1 MSVHVIIRDCET
13 GKSKM
18 LYTCENTKQANHIV
32 ETFNR
37 LNVEAAKMTGTFVKF
52 VYSVIL
58 K

>member
-1 MSVHVIIRDCET
+1 MSVHVIIRDTET
-13 GKSKM
+13 GKGKE
-18 LYTCENTKQANHIV
+18 LYTCKDYAQASFIV

-52 VYSVIL
+52 VYSVVL

>member
-1 MSVHVIIRDCET
+1 MSVHVMIRDCET
-13 GKSKM
+13 GKGKI
-18 LYTCENTKQANHIV
+18 LYTCKDAQQANYIV

>member
-13 GKSKM
+13 GKGKE
-18 LYTCENTKQANHIV
+18 LYTCKNFEQANFIV

-52 VYSVIL
+52 VYSVVI